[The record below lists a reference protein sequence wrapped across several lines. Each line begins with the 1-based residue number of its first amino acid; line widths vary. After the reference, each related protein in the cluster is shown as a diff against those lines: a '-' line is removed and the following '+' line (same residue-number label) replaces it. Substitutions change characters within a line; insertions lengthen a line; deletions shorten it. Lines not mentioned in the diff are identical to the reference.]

1 MATNAYI
8 HQVLPGEQGGALL
21 FVLHGTGGDERQL
34 LGLGRDLLPDATVVG
49 ARGAG
54 SENGAARVFRRAA
67 AGGYDMDDLARA
79 AAKLAGFV
87 RAHVAALAPSA
98 VYALGYS
105 NGANVLAATLFA
117 EPDLFDRAVLMHP
130 LIPFEPEVSGSLA
143 GRAILVTAGRHD
155 PICPPTLTSRLE
167 AYLRAFGADVEV
179 VWHPG
184 AHEVRTEEIEAA
196 RAFLHPAAGG
206 SGEKRQAMSE
216 TFDIRLEE
224 GDSKGRYV
232 VDGPDGSV
240 AEMTFTKVGS
250 KQVIIDHTGVP
261 DIFRGKGVGALLVA
275 RAVEDARA
283 AGKTI
288 IPLCPFAAAQF
299 RRHPEWADVLK
310 K

>member
-1 MATNAYI
+1 MDQNAYI
-8 HQVLPGEQGGALL
+8 HEVLPGRPGGPLL
-21 FVLHGTGGDERQL
+21 VVLHGTGGDERQL
-34 LGLGRDLLPDATVVG
+34 LALGRDLLPDATIVSP
-49 ARGAG
+49 RGDV
-54 SENGAARVFRRAA
+54 SENGAARFFRRAA
-67 AGGYDMDDLARA
+67 EGVYDMDDLDRA
-79 AAKLAGFV
+79 ANKLAGFV
-87 RAHVAALAPSA
+87 RAHAAARAPSA
-98 VYALGYS
+98 VFGLGYS

-117 EPDLFDRAVLMHP
+117 EPALFDRAVLMHP
-130 LIPFEPEVSGSLA
+130 LIPFQPKVAGSLA

-167 AYLRAFGADVEV
+167 AYLRALGADVEM

-184 AHEVRTEEIEAA
+184 AHEVRDEEIEAA
-196 RAFLHPAAGG
+196 RVFLRPAAG
-206 SGEKRQAMSE
+206 ERTMSD
-216 TFDIRLEE
+216 TFDARLED

-232 VDGPDGSV
+232 VEAADGSL
-240 AEMTFTKVGS
+240 AEMTFTRVGS
-250 KQVIIDHTGVP
+250 RQIIIDHTGVP